1 LLYFQVNPSKVLE
14 TFSPNILQSCNLRRT
29 CVFAAS
35 VSKWKTHPQTRLS
48 TFSFS
53 FLRIRLPIS
62 NCFRPNWMDKMPLFW
77 WGAGETQIPLSPFL
91 SFSHY
96 FSLWF
101 FSLSPLYYLFISLS
115 LCHTFPSLLPLTL
128 LLLKLQR
135 GKWTQY
141 LSKEEK
147 ATRRQTDK

>member
-1 LLYFQVNPSKVLE
+1 MNFKEKIDYLKIFKYRDWRGHALLYFQVNPSKVLE

-53 FLRIRLPIS
+53 FLRFRLPIS

-101 FSLSPLYYLFISLS
+101 FLPLSVMLSFYFSLS
-115 LCHTFPSLLPLTL
+115 LSATPFLPFCH
-128 LLLKLQR
+128 
-135 GKWTQY
+135 
-141 LSKEEK
+141 
-147 ATRRQTDK
+147 